1 MQSDRLRAHLQP
13 KVMFI
18 LGGRRLNASGQN
30 LPQWLCVRN
39 QTLPRKRRLAKLSK
53 RR

>member
-1 MQSDRLRAHLQP
+1 MQSDRLRAYLQA

-18 LGGRRLNASGQN
+18 LCGRRLNASSQN
-30 LPQWLCVRN
+30 LPQCLCVRN
-39 QTLPRKRRLAKLSK
+39 HELPFKRRLAKLSK